1 MAMLPWARIWPQ
13 SVEHRPSALG
23 GRKGVDTLGHR
34 PKVNDAMTPGVPDL
48 GEASRVTSAADPVSA
63 ARAFR
68 VGGPG
73 PGGYP
78 TGGRRE
84 LRRGE
89 GLENVPPPLFAARL
103 GLARRRRLP
112 QPHHHQIAWRAD

>member
-34 PKVNDAMTPGVPDL
+34 PKVNEAMTPGVPDL

-73 PGGYP
+73 PGGSRS
-78 TGGRRE
+78 GGRVA
-84 LRRGE
+84 LRGGE
-89 GLENVPPPLFAARL
+89 ALETPPPQLFAARL
-103 GLARRRRLP
+103 GLVRRRRLP
-112 QPHHHQIAWRAD
+112 QPHHH